1 MMNNDYDSVA
11 KEIKRTIGILLDLYA
26 LDKDDIDKIISVI
39 QNGVRRLDSQLKRNK
54 TNKTSV
60 VRNSLW

>member
-1 MMNNDYDSVA
+1 MNNDYDSVA